1 MAELKPPL
9 GAKPSW
15 IAIPERIQDLAEA
28 IVRCKN
34 DTSGELL
41 DEWAYEI
48 ALLSRVNA
56 KMSIFREVNQRQ
68 F

>member
-28 IVRCKN
+28 IIRCKN
-34 DTSGELL
+34 DTSGEML

-48 ALLSRVNA
+48 ALLSRANA
-56 KMSIFREVNQRQ
+56 KMAKFREVNQRQ